1 MSKSRR
7 SSNASACCHLE
18 WRPSRQVGACLLA
31 LALLAPF
38 SLMASDVPTRW
49 GVPFALLALTI
60 GVRDWRR
67 YRRQLPM
74 DLRIPAGRGQAT
86 AEGRPVQGLRVAW
99 RGPLCFLRWRDGGRR
114 ERRVFWPDTLDAA
127 GRRELKLAL
136 QRRESARVGATM
148 AG

>member
-38 SLMASDVPTRW
+38 SLIASEVPARW
-49 GVPFALLALTI
+49 AFPIALLAAGI
-60 GVRDWRR
+60 GLRDWRR
-67 YRRQLPM
+67 YRRQAPIQ
-74 DLRIPAGRGQAT
+74 LRIPAVRGDASGD
-86 AEGRPVQGLRVAW
+86 GRPLCRFNVSW

-114 ERRVFWPDTLDAA
+114 QRRVFWPDTLDAA

-136 QRRESARVGATM
+136 QRRESAGEAASVAP
-148 AG
+148 

>member
-38 SLMASDVPTRW
+38 SLMASAVPARW
-49 GVPFALLALTI
+49 GVPIALLALTV

-74 DLRIPAGRGQAT
+74 ALRIPAGRGQAT
-86 AEGRPVQGLRVAW
+86 VDDRPMQGLRVAW
-99 RGPLCFLRWRDGGRR
+99 RGPLCFLRWRDGDRR
-114 ERRVFWPDTLDAA
+114 HRRVFSPDTLDAA

-136 QRRESARVGATM
+136 QRRESARAGATV